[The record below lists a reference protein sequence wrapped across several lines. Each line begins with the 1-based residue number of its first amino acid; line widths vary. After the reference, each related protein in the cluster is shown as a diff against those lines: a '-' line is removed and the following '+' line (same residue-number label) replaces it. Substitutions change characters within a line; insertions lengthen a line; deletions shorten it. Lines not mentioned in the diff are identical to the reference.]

1 MEMKKVDTFKIA
13 RDIISGKWLISDSD
27 KALPIALDFL
37 SRLPVQMDAEPAELS
52 AILNDGSVVS
62 LSSEKQSGERKKVV
76 IVPLHGTMTKYE
88 TCTSYGT
95 MEIADKINGYAADNS
110 ILGIVLDVDSGGG
123 AANSIA
129 PLVEAIRKFKASGK
143 PIIAHCD
150 TCGSAAFWVASQCD
164 AIYMDN
170 SLSEIGSVGALVSIV
185 DSTAANPTTGA
196 KIISIYARESKD
208 KNLAYREALEGKYS
222 LMQDELSPL
231 VQEFQSAVIA
241 GRPNLKKD
249 EDGVLSGR
257 MFLSGKAIELGMADA
272 VRTLSETVD
281 AVFALSEF

>member
-1 MEMKKVDTFKIA
+1 MKKVDTFKIA

-37 SRLPVQMDAEPAELS
+37 SRLPVRLDAEPAEPY
-52 AILNDGSVVS
+52 AMFDDGSIVS
-62 LSSEKQSGERKKVV
+62 LSSEKQSGESKKVV

-95 MEIADKINGYAADNS
+95 IEIAEKINGYAADKS
-110 ILGIVLDVDSGGG
+110 IVGVVLDVDSAGG

-129 PLVEAIRKFKASGK
+129 PLVEAIRKLRASGK

-170 SLSEIGSVGALVSIV
+170 TLSEIGSVGALVSII
-185 DSTAANPTTGA
+185 DSTAANPTTGT
-196 KIISIYARESKD
+196 KVISIYARESKD

-257 MFLSGKAIELGMADA
+257 MFLAGKAIELGMADA

>member
-27 KALPIALDFL
+27 KALSIALDFL

>member
-27 KALPIALDFL
+27 KALSIALDFL

-185 DSTAANPTTGA
+185 DSTAANPITGA

>member
-27 KALPIALDFL
+27 KALSIALDFL

-52 AILNDGSVVS
+52 AILNDGSVVF

-185 DSTAANPTTGA
+185 DSTAANPITGA

>member
-37 SRLPVQMDAEPAELS
+37 SRLPVRLDAEPAEPY
-52 AILNDGSVVS
+52 AMFDDGSIVS

>member
-1 MEMKKVDTFKIA
+1 MKKVDTFKIA

-27 KALPIALDFL
+27 KALSIALDFL

-185 DSTAANPTTGA
+185 DSTAANPITGA

>member
-185 DSTAANPTTGA
+185 DSTAANPITGA

-257 MFLSGKAIELGMADA
+257 MFLAGKAIELGMADA

>member
-1 MEMKKVDTFKIA
+1 MKKVDTFKIA

-37 SRLPVQMDAEPAELS
+37 SRLPVRLDAEPAEPY
-52 AILNDGSVVS
+52 AMFDDGSIVS
-62 LSSEKQSGERKKVV
+62 LSSEKQSGESKKVV

-95 MEIADKINGYAADNS
+95 IEIAEKINGYAADKS
-110 ILGIVLDVDSGGG
+110 IVGVVLDVDSAGG

-129 PLVEAIRKFKASGK
+129 PLVEAIRKLRASGK

-170 SLSEIGSVGALVSIV
+170 TLSEIGSVGALVSII
-185 DSTAANPTTGA
+185 DSTAANPTTGT
-196 KIISIYARESKD
+196 KVISIYARESKD

-257 MFLSGKAIELGMADA
+257 MFLAGKAIELGMADA

-281 AVFALSEF
+281 AVFAFSEF

>member
-129 PLVEAIRKFKASGK
+129 PLVEAIKKFKASGK

>member
-1 MEMKKVDTFKIA
+1 MKKVDTFKIA

-27 KALPIALDFL
+27 KALSIALDFL

-62 LSSEKQSGERKKVV
+62 LSSEKRSGERKKVV

-123 AANSIA
+123 ASNSIA

-185 DSTAANPTTGA
+185 DSTAANPITGA

>member
-1 MEMKKVDTFKIA
+1 MKKVDTFKIA

-37 SRLPVQMDAEPAELS
+37 SRLPVRLDAEPTEPYAMFD
-52 AILNDGSVVS
+52 DGSIVS
-62 LSSEKQSGERKKVV
+62 LSSEKQSGESKKVV

-95 MEIADKINGYAADNS
+95 IEIADKINGYAADKS
-110 ILGIVLDVDSGGG
+110 IVGVVLDVDSGGG

-129 PLVEAIRKFKASGK
+129 PLVEAIRKFRASGK

-170 SLSEIGSVGALVSIV
+170 TLSEIGSVGALVSII
-185 DSTAANPTTGA
+185 DSTAANPTTGT
-196 KIISIYARESKD
+196 KVISIYARESKD
-208 KNLAYREALEGKYS
+208 KNLSYREALEGKYS

-257 MFLSGKAIELGMADA
+257 MFLAGKAIELGMADA

-281 AVFALSEF
+281 AVFAFSEF

>member
-27 KALPIALDFL
+27 KALSIALDFL

-185 DSTAANPTTGA
+185 DSTAANPITGA

-257 MFLSGKAIELGMADA
+257 MFLAGKAIELGMADA

>member
-95 MEIADKINGYAADNS
+95 MEIADKINGYATDNS

-185 DSTAANPTTGA
+185 DSTAANPITGA

-281 AVFALSEF
+281 AVFAFSEF

>member
-1 MEMKKVDTFKIA
+1 MKKVDTFKIA

-185 DSTAANPTTGA
+185 DSTAANPITGA

-257 MFLSGKAIELGMADA
+257 MFLAGKAIELGMADA

>member
-27 KALPIALDFL
+27 KALSIALDFL

-129 PLVEAIRKFKASGK
+129 PLVEAIRKFKSSGK

-185 DSTAANPTTGA
+185 DSTAANPITGA

-257 MFLSGKAIELGMADA
+257 LFLSGKAIELGMADA

>member
-52 AILNDGSVVS
+52 AILNDGSFVS

-185 DSTAANPTTGA
+185 DSTAANPITGA

-257 MFLSGKAIELGMADA
+257 MFLAGKAIELGMADA

>member
-150 TCGSAAFWVASQCD
+150 SCGSAAFWVASQCD

-257 MFLSGKAIELGMADA
+257 MFLSGKAIELGLADA

>member
-123 AANSIA
+123 ASNSIA

-185 DSTAANPTTGA
+185 DSTAANPITGA

>member
-123 AANSIA
+123 ASNSIA

-249 EDGVLSGR
+249 EDGVLSGK

>member
-1 MEMKKVDTFKIA
+1 MKKVDTFKIA

-37 SRLPVQMDAEPAELS
+37 SRLPVRLDAEPAEPY
-52 AILNDGSVVS
+52 AMFDDGSIVS
-62 LSSEKQSGERKKVV
+62 LSSEKQSGESKKVV

-95 MEIADKINGYAADNS
+95 IEIAEKINGYAADKS
-110 ILGIVLDVDSGGG
+110 IVGVVLDVDSGGG

-129 PLVEAIRKFKASGK
+129 PLVEAIRKFRASGK

-170 SLSEIGSVGALVSIV
+170 TLSEIGSVGALVSII
-185 DSTAANPTTGA
+185 DSTAANPTTGT
-196 KIISIYARESKD
+196 KVISIYARESKD
-208 KNLAYREALEGKYS
+208 KNLSYREALEGKYS

-241 GRPNLKKD
+241 GRLNLKKD

-257 MFLSGKAIELGMADA
+257 MFLAGKAIELGMADA

-281 AVFALSEF
+281 AVFAFSEF